1 LSRCLGPLSIAA
13 VLLAAGCASTGPSA
27 GRQERA
33 QAPPPP
39 TAITDASYDWHVLV
53 LEPFGVL
60 LKESPLPL
68 HEVLL
73 FHDETSR
80 TDNDNKDCYSIEGT
94 PPRFLGARPDH
105 YLLCF
110 DHDRLT
116 RIDAAVRLA
125 VDEAPQVFAR
135 GCALW
140 LKDTA
145 ASMGSRTACEG
156 RDGTVAFSARL
167 VLLPGDATATA
178 SMTLSDASST
188 EPAHDLP
195 GK

>member
-1 LSRCLGPLSIAA
+1 M
-13 VLLAAGCASTGPSA
+13 LLAVGCASTGPSA
-27 GRQERA
+27 VRQGHP
-33 QAPPPP
+33 QPPPLP

-60 LKESPLPL
+60 FKESPLPL

-80 TDNDNKDCYSIEGT
+80 ADSDNKDCYSIEGT
-94 PPRFLGARPDH
+94 PPRFLGERPDH

-110 DHDRLT
+110 DHDRLS
-116 RIDAAVRLA
+116 RVDAAVRLA

-145 ASMGSRTACEG
+145 ATMGSRTACEG

-167 VLLPGDATATA
+167 VLLPGDATATV
-178 SMTLSDASST
+178 SMTLTDASSV
-188 EPAHDLP
+188 EGAHDLP

>member
-116 RIDAAVRLA
+116 RIDAAVAEGYGSQHGQPHRL
-125 VDEAPQVFAR
+125 R
-135 GCALW
+135 GPRWHGCLQR
-140 LKDTA
+140 
-145 ASMGSRTACEG
+145 AS
-156 RDGTVAFSARL
+156 GTVAGGRDRNGVDDAQRRVIHRAR
-167 VLLPGDATATA
+167 A
-178 SMTLSDASST
+178 
-188 EPAHDLP
+188 
-195 GK
+195 